1 MSNETHLEVADDPAI
16 IAAIER
22 AEREAGRS
30 DKEFVRALVA
40 HAEPRERGAG
50 AEAPDG
56 SAVFGVRGRS
66 AGIRARSVIPI
77 TTAGAATRS
86 FKIYEDPRY
95 LANARALAQRSHG
108 RTRVI
113 GGARVP
119 AAEFLDCV
127 AVGSDDQWG
136 CTGTL
141 IAAKVVLTAGHCAD
155 FATRI
160 FVGSDVTQPGK
171 VVKVKR
177 RVRHPQYHQ
186 GKRNDLMVLILDEK
200 VENVSPRKFAVKT
213 MIDAATDGRV
223 MGFGNTEATGS
234 FGYGQKRFVDVPVA
248 SAACRGKVDGEDDN
262 VTYGCDVG
270 LELVAG
276 RPLLARD
283 SCTGDSGGPFY
294 CQSSNQQWL
303 LAAAT
308 SRATD
313 SSMHNCGDGGVYVR
327 MDRYRAWINSI
338 PGVTLP

>member
-1 MSNETHLEVADDPAI
+1 MPDDTIDQAADSPAI
-16 IAAIER
+16 LAAIEQAR
-22 AEREAGRS
+22 KLAGKS
-30 DKEFVRALVA
+30 DREFVRALLQEVRG
-40 HAEPRERGAG
+40 EGAG
-50 AEAPDG
+50 ATRRTLAG
-56 SAVFGVRGRS
+56 ARG
-66 AGIRARSVIPI
+66 VIPL
-77 TTAGAATRS
+77 TPAAAAVRS
-86 FKIYEDPRY
+86 FRIFEDPRY
-95 LANARALAQRSHG
+95 LANARALALRSGG

-119 AAEFLDCV
+119 PGDFLDCV
-127 AVGSDDQWG
+127 AVGNDAQWG

-141 IAAKVVLTAGHCAD
+141 IAPKVVLTAGHCAD

-160 FVGSDVTQPGK
+160 FVGTDVTQPGDI
-171 VVKVKR
+171 VKVKR

-186 GKRNDLMVLILDEK
+186 GKHNDLMVLILDKK
-200 VENVSPRKFAVKT
+200 VEAVAPRRFAKKAK
-213 MIDAATDGRV
+213 IDAATDGRV
-223 MGFGNTEATGS
+223 IGFGNTDAGGS

-248 SAACRGKVDGEDDN
+248 SPDCRGATGGEDDN

-294 CQSSNQQWL
+294 VQDGANWL

-313 SSMHNCGDGGVYVR
+313 SSMSNCGDGGVYVR
-327 MDRYRAWINSI
+327 VDRYRAWIDSI
-338 PGVTLP
+338 AGVTLPAQG